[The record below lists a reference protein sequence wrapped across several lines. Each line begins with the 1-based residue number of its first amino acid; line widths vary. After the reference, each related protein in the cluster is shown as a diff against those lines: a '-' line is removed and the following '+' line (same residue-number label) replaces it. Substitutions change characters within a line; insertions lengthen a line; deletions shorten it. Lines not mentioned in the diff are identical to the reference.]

1 VDENDVAASVAAWR
15 QSLAAI
21 VEICAGLRA
30 AGWDAQTECPEWTVK
45 DVCAHLVGG
54 ELWMSEGHPAP
65 ADGLATIADRPVAA
79 RRARTGAEVHAE
91 LRDVFTLR
99 QEQLAA
105 DPPDPRLPA
114 TTAYGIPVTVG
125 ILLTHRA
132 FDVWVHEQDIRRAVG
147 VPGNLDTPAAR
158 MSSEILLAGLGRV
171 VAKLASAPRG
181 SVVRFTVDGPVS
193 FDRAVTVDGNGRGQ
207 LAPWAGGAEA
217 GPVTTHLR
225 MGWETYARL
234 AAGRIP
240 AAAAAVEVTGDE
252 AVAGRVLARF
262 AVTP

>member
-15 QSLAAI
+15 QSFAAVI
-21 VEICAGLRA
+21 DVCAALPA
-30 AGWDAQTECPEWTVK
+30 AGWDAPTECPEWTVK
-45 DVCAHLVGG
+45 DVCAHLIGG

-65 ADGLATIADRPVAA
+65 TDGLATIAERPVAA
-79 RRARTGAEVHAE
+79 RRAATGGEIHAE
-91 LRDVFTLR
+91 LRDVFALR
-99 QEQLAA
+99 QRQLDA
-105 DPPDPRLPA
+105 DPPDPRRPA
-114 TTAYGIPVTVG
+114 TTAYGAPVTVG

-158 MSSEILLAGLGRV
+158 ISSEILLASLGRV

-181 SVVRFTVDGPVS
+181 SVVRFTVDGPVA
-193 FDRAVTVDGNGRGQ
+193 FDRAVSVDENGRGH
-207 LAPWAGGAEA
+207 LAPWVGGPA
-217 GPVTTHLR
+217 TTHLR

-240 AAAAAVEVTGDE
+240 AAGAPVEVTGDE
-252 AVAGRVLARF
+252 AVAARVLARF